1 MNSIVLPICVID
13 LHLLLKKNVYKR
25 ARVLTSK
32 SLELG
37 KETGFKSILFIFLL
51 SALVSLP
58 AVSASP
64 LAGSIE
70 SDLSVTGEVVDVDD
84 ETGRVDASILDPSW
98 SVRPTIDYR
107 LNESLFL
114 GVEVGMS
121 WFSAGEVTGEGTRL
135 SVAPHLRGRMDF
147 PIDCRWTIEGLLSFG
162 FVTWGSARGVKEERG
177 GGRRWG
183 GGMRIQIGL
192 RYAINTK
199 VHVLLAGSY
208 VSQETY
214 YGENGTLEYQSFPI
228 VLGIRGGF

>member
-1 MNSIVLPICVID
+1 MNSIVLPVCVID
-13 LHLLLKKNVYKR
+13 LHLHLKKNICKR
-25 ARVLTSK
+25 SRELTGESTK
-32 SLELG
+32 LG
-37 KETGFKSILFIFLL
+37 KETGFLSIFYIFLL
-51 SALVSLP
+51 TSLVHLP
-58 AVSASP
+58 ALSASP
-64 LAGSIE
+64 FAGSIE
-70 SDLSVTGEVVDVDD
+70 SDLSVTGEVVDIDD
-84 ETGRVDASILDPSW
+84 ETGRVDASVLEPSW

-135 SVAPHLRGRMDF
+135 SIAPHLRGRMDF

-162 FVTWGSARGVKEERG
+162 FVTWGSARGVKEDRG

-183 GGMRIQIGL
+183 GGMRIQLGL

-199 VHVLLAGSY
+199 VHALLAGSY

-228 VLGIRGGF
+228 VIGIRGGF